1 MARPRK
7 TDNGIKTA
15 DYRHDGEKRTNI
27 PPAKMAGEGE
37 IPKVKKVRYH
47 YSPHLSPELRFD
59 PTGKADRVMA
69 VKEKAGQYLTAKEKE
84 LLDQALA
91 SQQPWLEWAGK
102 KEQYDRGWFEV
113 DPVALHIHERVSAQA
128 IVRAAMREDL
138 QRDLFADPQ
147 LEYQKA
153 VQFYQ
158 HDIDWANRLILGD
171 SLQVM
176 SSLARREN
184 LAGKVQMIYIDPP
197 YGISFNTNV
206 QIATTT
212 RQAANPNPVPTGQ
225 TEMVKAYRDTW
236 CLGTHSYLT
245 YLRDRL
251 AVARELL
258 TDAGSIFVQIGDENL
273 HRVRAILDE
282 LFGEKNF
289 CGLIVFSKN
298 SGATDALMSSPSD
311 YILWFARDRSLVKYN
326 QLYYPKT
333 EGSVFAE
340 RYDGVELCTGEKRTR
355 TKEEATGSVS
365 LPEGARLYTEQ
376 PAVSQGYRETT
387 SVPFAM
393 NDFVC
398 DIGKQRNWKTSLAG
412 MSRLAKA
419 ERLKGSSKMIYF
431 IRCLEDFPAYA
442 MNCMWTD
449 TQDRMAKKYV
459 VETVPRVI
467 QRCMLMTSDPGDLVL
482 DPTCGSGTTA
492 YVAEQWGRRWVTIDT
507 SRVAASI
514 ARQRLLTAKY
524 EFFKY
529 RDEAKGVAG
538 GFRYK
543 TVPHITLKSIAQNQN
558 LDPIFGKHEPIL
570 LQALDACNKALG
582 QVSDACRSKLKA
594 KLQAKQAA
602 EGKRAITDAD
612 ERRWN
617 LPVGPSLATSRN
629 DERASA
635 SEAPTGF
642 EHWTVPF
649 DTDEDWPKALQEAVT
664 VYRKAWRAK
673 MDEVNRCIEE
683 NADQEELVDQPE
695 VVRGILRVSGP
706 FTVEGVRPEE
716 LSMGEDG
723 KLFDPTQN
731 DWESDSPAMEPQNIS
746 AYLSRMVELIRK
758 DGVTFPNNKHQ
769 KFARVEPLYEE
780 RTGLGIHAEAIWEG
794 TSEKESSN
802 IAIAFGPQY
811 GPVTAMQVEELIRA
825 SRRYDE
831 LVIAGFSFD
840 AAATEIIQNAQHPKL
855 KIHMAHIRPDV
866 SPGMDGLLKD
876 TPNSQLFT
884 VFGQP
889 EIRIKKHKDGT
900 VQVELVG
907 VDIYDP
913 LKGEVKSSG
922 ADKVAAWFLD
932 GDYDGRC
939 FCITQAFFPD
949 QSAWEKIAKALGS
962 SADSEVFEA
971 FNGTESVPFKP
982 GKHKRVAVKVI
993 DPRGNEVMTVRKL
1006 DA

>member
-7 TDNGIKTA
+7 SDNGIKTT

-69 VKEKAGQYLTAKEKE
+69 VKEKAGQYLTEKE
-84 LLDQALA
+84 RETLDQALA
-91 SQQPWLEWAGK
+91 QQQPWLEWAGK

-138 QRDLFADPQ
+138 QRDLFADPE

-153 VQFYQ
+153 VQFYK

-197 YGISFNTNV
+197 YGIQFRSNFQSEVGNRDVKDKASDMAREPET
-206 QIATTT
+206 
-212 RQAANPNPVPTGQ
+212 
-225 TEMVKAYRDTW
+225 VKAYRDTW
-236 CLGTHSYLT
+236 TLGLHSYLS

-251 AVARELL
+251 VVARNLL
-258 TDAGSIFVQIGDENL
+258 RESGSIFVQISDENV
-273 HRVRAILDE
+273 HRVRSILDDV
-282 LFGEKNF
+282 FGAENF
-289 CGLIVFSKN
+289 CAQIVFSKT
-298 SGATDALMSSPSD
+298 SGQTPKLLAAVSD
-311 YILWFARDRSLVKYN
+311 YVLWYARDRQKIHYRPLN
-326 QLYYPKT
+326 T
-333 EGSVFAE
+333 EKVPIDNPTE
-340 RYDGVELCTGEKRTR
+340 RYVCIESDAGEVFDLSVPQKMGVEARPKGEVLRLRDTSSQTGGESSRFPFVFQR
-355 TKEEATGSVS
+355 QEFRPTGNRGWSTDLGGLGRAAS
-365 LPEGARLYTEQ
+365 AGRLY
-376 PAVSQGYRETT
+376 AVGNSLRWKNYHEDAPSSSINNLWSDLT
-387 SVPFAM
+387 SSGF
-393 NDFVC
+393 
-398 DIGKQRNWKTSLAG
+398 GE
-412 MSRLAKA
+412 
-419 ERLKGSSKMIYF
+419 ERI
-431 IRCLEDFPAYA
+431 
-442 MNCMWTD
+442 
-449 TQDRMAKKYV
+449 YV
-459 VETVPRVI
+459 VQTGPDVI
-467 QRCMLMTSDPGDLVL
+467 HRCILMTTEPGDIVL

-492 YVAEQWGRRWVTIDT
+492 FVAERLGRRWITTDT
-507 SRVAASI
+507 SRVAVSI

-558 LDPIFGKHEPIL
+558 LDPIFRKHEPIL
-570 LQALDACNKALG
+570 LQALEACNKALG
-582 QVSDACRSKLKA
+582 HVSDTCRAKLKA
-594 KLQAKQAA
+594 KLLAKQAA

-617 LPVGPSLATSRN
+617 LPAK
-629 DERASA
+629 
-635 SEAPTGF
+635 F

-664 VYRKAWRAK
+664 AYRKAWRAK
-673 MDEVNRCIEE
+673 MDEVNRCIEQ

-695 VVRGILRVSGP
+695 VVKGVLRVSGP

-723 KLFDPTQN
+723 QLFDPTQN
-731 DWESDSPAMEPQNIS
+731 DWETDAPTVEPQNIN
-746 AYLSRMVELIRK
+746 AYLTRMVELIRK

-769 KFARVEPLYEE
+769 KFGRVEPLFEA

-794 TSEKESSN
+794 THEREANN

-811 GPVTAMQVEELIRA
+811 GPVTATQVEELIRA

-840 AAATEIIQNAQHPKL
+840 AASTEIIQQSQHPKL

-889 EIRIKKHKDGT
+889 EIKVKQHKDGT
-900 VQVELVG
+900 VQVELLG

-949 QSAWEKIAKALGS
+949 QDAWEKIAKALGS
-962 SADSEVFEA
+962 SADLEA
-971 FNGTESVPFKP
+971 FESFKGTESIPFKP
-982 GKHKRVAVKVI
+982 GKHHRIAVKVI
-993 DPRGNEVMTVRKL
+993 DPRGNEVMTVSKV
-1006 DA
+1006 D